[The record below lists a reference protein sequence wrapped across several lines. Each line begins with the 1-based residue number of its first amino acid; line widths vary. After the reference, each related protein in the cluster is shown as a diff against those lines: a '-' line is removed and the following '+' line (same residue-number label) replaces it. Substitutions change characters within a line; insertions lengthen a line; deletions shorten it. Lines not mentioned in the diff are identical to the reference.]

1 MQYKLLSVDIDGTL
15 INNKKEVTPKTKE
28 RIHKAIEKGVVFTIS
43 SGRPVQGV
51 QLITDQLELDV
62 PVITYNGAMVITGE
76 SRNIIYSC
84 NMKKEDALQIESLGK
99 QRDTLIAIWSDNKLY
114 VNHMNELAIKYSTI
128 SGTEP
133 VLYTEIEQLIEK
145 GINKILWYDDVERI
159 EEYERELKLF

>member
-84 NMKKEDALQIESLGK
+84 NMKKGMLCRLKVLKAEGYINCDLV
-99 QRDTLIAIWSDNKLY
+99 DNKL
-114 VNHMNELAIKYSTI
+114 VNHMNDLLSNIAPLAEQ
-128 SGTEP
+128 EP

-145 GINKILWYDDVERI
+145 GINKIYGTMM
-159 EEYERELKLF
+159 LKR

>member
-99 QRDTLIAIWSDNKLY
+99 QRI
-114 VNHMNELAIKYSTI
+114 H
-128 SGTEP
+128 
-133 VLYTEIEQLIEK
+133 
-145 GINKILWYDDVERI
+145 
-159 EEYERELKLF
+159 